1 MTNNTN
7 LKARY
12 LAKMGKKKEAI
23 KTMEKA
29 LEMGKNM
36 QRTPRNFAQME
47 NLLKEWK
54 K

>member
-1 MTNNTN
+1 
-7 LKARY
+7 
-12 LAKMGKKKEAI
+12 MGKKTEAI

-36 QRTPRNFAQME
+36 ERTPRNYTSME